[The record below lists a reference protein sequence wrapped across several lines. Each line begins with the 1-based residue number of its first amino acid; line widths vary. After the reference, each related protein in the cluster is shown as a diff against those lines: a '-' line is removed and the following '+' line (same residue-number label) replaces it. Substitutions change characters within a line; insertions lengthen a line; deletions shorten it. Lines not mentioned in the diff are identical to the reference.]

1 VSVDK
6 PSVENTEQVN
16 LPFTDLGRFEMRAG
30 HHHIRHDNG
39 YESGTEVIY
48 QLQPGIML
56 RVLDLFLHTEG
67 AGETSAPEKK
77 FIFSFKLR
85 GNNMLTVEGG
95 MDMDLDMSEGS
106 LWVSYSEHPFRMVES
121 SPANQKYLLVM
132 LLCDPDVLLQ
142 PPFDQVTDNLPECIQ
157 RVLAGEEYIAE
168 KFTMNMDLIQA
179 LGVLLNSETVDS
191 YNRPFIQAKT
201 VELMCLALRNVSQ
214 QESLREKAHISEK
227 EQKAVEKACQLLQK
241 NWQKPPTQDELIK
254 IVGIGRSQLTK
265 CFKLIYGYSI
275 TDYVLNIRMQHA
287 QQLLTEGKLNVTQ
300 VALEVGYEHSNN
312 FASAF
317 KRRFGITPKAFQT
330 ASLGH
335 KTFPSS
341 SV

>member
-1 VSVDK
+1 VNVDK

-16 LPFTDLGRFEMRAG
+16 LPFTDLGRFKMRSG
-30 HHHIRHDNG
+30 HHHIHHDNE
-39 YESGTEVIY
+39 YEKGTEVIY

-56 RVLDLFLHTEG
+56 RVLDLHLLTDG
-67 AGETSAPEKK
+67 AGETSLPEKK
-77 FIFSFKLR
+77 LIFAFKLR
-85 GNNMLTVEGG
+85 GNNIFTVEEFG
-95 MDMDLDMSEGS
+95 DFSISEGS
-106 LWVSYSEHPFRMVES
+106 FWVSYAGQPHRYTEDG
-121 SPANQKYLLVM
+121 PANQKYLMVM
-132 LLCDPDVLLQ
+132 LVCEPDVLLQ
-142 PPFDQVTDNLPECIQ
+142 SPFDQVAENLPECIQ
-157 RVLAGEEYIAE
+157 RTLAGDGMVAE

-179 LGVLLNSETVDS
+179 LGILLNSETVDN

-227 EQKAVEKACQLLQK
+227 EQKAVEKACQLLQQ

-254 IVGIGRSQLTK
+254 VVGIGRSQLTK

-275 TDYVLNIRMQHA
+275 TDYVLNIRMQRA

-312 FASAF
+312 FVAAF

-330 ASLGH
+330 ASKDH
-335 KTFPSS
+335 KTSPSS
-341 SV
+341 SSF